1 LIARRLPIPVQRA
14 YGKTSDATD
23 RRMKAAGYR
32 LNQQTNQWEVTG
44 TPAPVTRTRAA
55 QAAKSPTLAPATVAA
70 KAKGEK
76 VNARTGLTPTQ
87 TDFVAEKLEG
97 IADQAMRG
105 LSVEGGLQ
113 GWRENNKDW
122 AYPANTVHSALDE
135 PVEIKV
141 PGDGTF
147 KIPSLQA
154 ANNLH
159 QKITGKPIAGLEKSK
174 NGTTLGPIRGERTPS
189 TAAQATALDLYGH
202 PVEAIEALTAQRP
215 QLKQAFDEAT
225 DPKEKEAAKK
235 RLAEFDQEIK
245 VHERNQHTP
254 GFLSQNEPL
263 TPFGKAKRAEQVKRE
278 AALKKAHEEAEAKA
292 ETDEA
297 AMKDAGT
304 YRPTAKDV
312 ADAAERIKNLSAKK
326 RSDAWSTAKR
336 GTDLARAEIRKIL
349 KREALGLPKPT
360 FGGNLDHETKRL
372 REYGATLIAGDRNM
386 RKWFDEGTTPDVS
399 ALEAEANRIWKEKGA
414 NASKPVQGRAN
425 SARDYVRI
433 MGEPKAAPAKPAP
446 ASRTRTAQA
455 AKPAAATSSVC
466 GWLPGT
472 WASSGWTPGWEITAR
487 GRAAPMNSIR

>member
-1 LIARRLPIPVQRA
+1 
-14 YGKTSDATD
+14 
-23 RRMKAAGYR
+23 
-32 LNQQTNQWEVTG
+32 
-44 TPAPVTRTRAA
+44 
-55 QAAKSPTLAPATVAA
+55 
-70 KAKGEK
+70 
-76 VNARTGLTPTQ
+76 
-87 TDFVAEKLEG
+87 
-97 IADQAMRG
+97 
-105 LSVEGGLQ
+105 
-113 GWRENNKDW
+113 
-122 AYPANTVHSALDE
+122 LDE

-433 MGEPKAAPAKPAP
+433 MGEPKAAPANNRGPLKDGSHYANC
-446 ASRTRTAQA
+446 AAENEERATADI
-455 AKPAAATSSVC
+455 AAAIREAVK
-466 GWLPGT
+466 
-472 WASSGWTPGWEITAR
+472 AE
-487 GRAAPMNSIR
+487 RAACLKAAEAVRRDSSTGGAYAVWNRACDRIAAAIRARTL